1 MNEFPSPK
9 MSEVKPTVRP
19 AKSMAPTSSMDI
31 PRPSQA
37 KAKRRRRIM
46 LAAIGGV
53 VLIGITWG
61 LSRLKPAAPSVDRN
75 VVYIDTVKRGPMVRQ
90 VHGIGTLVP
99 EDISWIAARTQGHV
113 DRLVLRPGAEVE
125 ADSVILVLSDPTV
138 VQAAATADSQLKAAE
153 ASLVNFKM
161 QLQNTVLASE
171 VAASNARSDDAQ
183 AKITADANDKGRD
196 KGFISEV
203 QAKLYDI
210 AAEAAATRSA
220 IAQKQLAFAKD
231 AVAPQLA
238 AQEAAVEQLR
248 IQSKLRHGDLDA
260 LNVRAGMQGVLQLVP
275 VDVGA
280 VVSPG
285 TNLARV
291 ANPKRLKAAIQV
303 AETQAKDIQIGQLAQ
318 VDTRNG
324 IVAGKVVRVD
334 PSVQNGTVTVDIT
347 LTGDLPKGARPDLS
361 VDGTIELE
369 RLDNV
374 TYVGRPPVGQEG
386 ATVGI
391 FRLEADGV
399 YATRT
404 PVQLG
409 RSSVNSIEIIKGLEP
424 GDRVI
429 LSDMSQ
435 WDANDRIKLN

>member
-1 MNEFPSPK
+1 ME
-9 MSEVKPTVRP
+9 PTPPARP
-19 AKSMAPTSSMDI
+19 VKSMTPTSSMDI

-37 KAKRRRRIM
+37 KAKRKRRIM

-99 EDISWIAARTQGHV
+99 EEISWIAARTQGHV

-125 ADSVILVLSDPTV
+125 PDSVILVLSDPTV
-138 VQAAATADSQLKAAE
+138 VQTAATADSQLKAAE
-153 ASLVNFKM
+153 ANLMNFKM
-161 QLQNTVLASE
+161 QLQSTVLAAEADSANAQSEDAQAHLTADANERLHDKGLQTDLQTKLSE
-171 VAASNARSDDAQ
+171 VAAQ
-183 AKITADANDKGRD
+183 
-196 KGFISEV
+196 
-203 QAKLYDI
+203 
-210 AAEAAATRSA
+210 AAATRST
-220 IAQKQLAFAKD
+220 IAQKRLTFARD
-231 AVAPQLA
+231 SMAPQVA
-238 AQEAAVEQLR
+238 AQEASVDQLR
-248 IQSKLRHGDLDA
+248 LQAKLRHDELDA
-260 LNVRAGMQGVLQLVP
+260 LNVRAGMHGVLQLLP

-280 VVSPG
+280 VVGPG

-303 AETQAKDIQIGQLAQ
+303 AETQAKDILIGQLAQ

-324 IVAGKVVRVD
+324 IVTGKVVRVD

-347 LTGDLPKGARPDLS
+347 LIGDLPKGARPDLS
-361 VDGTIELE
+361 IDGTIELE

-374 TYVGRPPVGQEG
+374 MYVGRPPVGQEG
-386 ATVGI
+386 ATIGI
-391 FRLEADGV
+391 FKLEADGV
-399 YATRT
+399 YAIRT

-409 RSSVNSIEIIKGLEP
+409 RSSVNSIEIIKGLAP